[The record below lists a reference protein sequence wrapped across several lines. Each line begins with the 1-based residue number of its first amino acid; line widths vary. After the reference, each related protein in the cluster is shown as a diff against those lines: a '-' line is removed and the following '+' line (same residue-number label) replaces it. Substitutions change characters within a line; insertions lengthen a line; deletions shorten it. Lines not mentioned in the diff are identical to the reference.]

1 MQILVIGSTG
11 QLGCELMG
19 QYPDAIGISSK
30 DFDFKQTTKIQSYL
44 NELGQFDCI
53 INAMAMNDTALAEK
67 EVGDAFKLNAYALKE
82 ISLYAT
88 VTNARLFHIS
98 TDYVFNG
105 STGNYKEEDLPSPL
119 NSYGL
124 SKLTG
129 EYFVKA
135 YAKDYCILRLASLY
149 GVKSVHGNFLEKIYS
164 KFKAG
169 DSLKIVDDQYMS
181 PTNTLDSINTIKALL
196 SLDKL
201 PSILHCSGQGKC
213 SWHEFASTFFS
224 HLGEEI
230 LIEKC
235 SWQDFPSALQ
245 RPIDSSF
252 NTTKLKQYLTMPT
265 WQDSLKNYVEKRHLK

>member
-82 ISLYAT
+82 ISLCDSNKRQIISYFD
-88 VTNARLFHIS
+88 RLSSMDQQGIIKKKIF
-98 TDYVFNG
+98 
-105 STGNYKEEDLPSPL
+105 PSPL

-149 GVKSVHGNFLEKIYS
+149 GVKSVHGNF
-164 KFKAG
+164 
-169 DSLKIVDDQYMS
+169 
-181 PTNTLDSINTIKALL
+181 
-196 SLDKL
+196 
-201 PSILHCSGQGKC
+201 
-213 SWHEFASTFFS
+213 
-224 HLGEEI
+224 
-230 LIEKC
+230 
-235 SWQDFPSALQ
+235 
-245 RPIDSSF
+245 
-252 NTTKLKQYLTMPT
+252 
-265 WQDSLKNYVEKRHLK
+265 